1 MLLNPLV
8 ELLEVVWQVDN
19 RPIIDRVSWKLMPG
33 EHTAILGNNGSG
45 KTSLIRL
52 ATGFLRQNAGG
63 TVRWQGKEQ
72 VELRD
77 LRRSIGWVTA
87 TLPPQVPLRER
98 VLEFVAS
105 GRHAEVGLRP
115 PIRTEQTPAES
126 EEASHLL
133 EEFGCS
139 HLATRRFAR
148 LSQGEQQRIML
159 ARALMAL
166 PLIIILDEPCSGLD
180 PGARETFLRALHDV
194 LERPGC
200 PTMVMITHHIEEILP
215 ATKRVLVMKHGKIV
229 RDGTPNKILTK
240 ETLQQIYGT
249 APAKIEMQSGRRWP
263 IW

>member
-1 MLLNPLV
+1 MSATPLV
-8 ELLEVVWQVDN
+8 ELRDVVWQVDD

-33 EHTAILGNNGSG
+33 QHTAILGNNGSG

-63 TVRWQGKEQ
+63 SVRWQGDEQ

-87 TLPPQVPLRER
+87 TLPPQVPMRER

-105 GRHAEVGLRP
+105 GRHAEIGLRP
-115 PIRTEQTPAES
+115 PIRTEQTPSES
-126 EEASHLL
+126 QEASRLL
-133 EEFGCS
+133 EEFGCC
-139 HLATRRFAR
+139 HLASRRFKR

-166 PLIIILDEPCSGLD
+166 PLMIILDEPCSGLD
-180 PGARETFLRALHDV
+180 PGAREKFLATLHDV
-194 LERPGC
+194 LQRPNC

-215 ATKRVLVMKHGKIV
+215 ATKRVLVMESGKIV
-229 RDGTPNKILTK
+229 RDGTPEEIVTE
-240 ETLQQIYGT
+240 ETLQQIYGD
-249 APAKIEMQSGRRWP
+249 APARIEMQSGRRWP